1 MSISIGGVME
11 KIKVLFDEKQINNRV
26 TELAEELYQIY
37 GDEEVVFVCTLKGAV
52 FFACD
57 LMKKYKGDARL
68 EFLRVSSYEGEVSTG
83 KINLK
88 LPLKEENIKERHVLI
103 VEDIVDTGYTLSY
116 VMEYINAM
124 APKSLRE
131 CTLLDKK
138 ARRVVDITP
147 TYSGFVI
154 DDLFVIGYGLDYDQ
168 KYRNLPYIGV
178 VVNE

>member
-1 MSISIGGVME
+1 ME
-11 KIKVLFDEKQINNRV
+11 KINVLFNEEAISRRV
-26 TELAEELYQIY
+26 KELAETLYNLY
-37 GDEEVVFVCTLKGAV
+37 HDEEVVFVCTLKGAV

-57 LMKKYKGDARL
+57 LLKNYKGDARM
-68 EFLRVSSYEGEVSTG
+68 EFLRVSSYEGESSTG

-88 LPLKEENIKERHVLI
+88 LPLKAENINDKHVVI
-103 VEDIVDTGYTLSY
+103 IEDIVDTGYTLDYIRKY
-116 VMEYINAM
+116 VSDMH
-124 APKSLRE
+124 PKSLVE

-138 ARRVVDITP
+138 SRRVVDIEP

-178 VVNE
+178 VVKE

>member
-1 MSISIGGVME
+1 ME
-11 KIKVLFDEKQINNRV
+11 KIRVLYDEETLTKRIK
-26 TELAEELYQIY
+26 EMAEELYKIY
-37 GDEEVVFVCTLKGAV
+37 GDEEVTFVCTLKGAV

-57 LMKKYKGDARL
+57 LMKNYKGDARM
-68 EFLRVSSYEGEVSTG
+68 EFLRVSSYEGESSTG

-88 LPLKEENIKERHVLI
+88 LPLDAEKINGKHVVI
-103 VEDIVDTGYTLSY
+103 VEDIVDTGYTLEFIRDY
-116 VMEYINAM
+116 VNNMQ
-124 APKSLRE
+124 PLDLVE

-138 ARRVVDITP
+138 ARRVVDINP

-178 VVNE
+178 VEKD